1 MHACIHTYTYIHIC
15 IRAGLGLL
23 NRVFF
28 TSISIG
34 GGHCVAVTDTGLVY
48 TWGRGRYGQLGH
60 GDDVDK
66 IIPQPVQ
73 VCVCVCSHIHDIA
86 RVWQWCR

>member
-1 MHACIHTYTYIHIC
+1 M
-15 IRAGLGLL
+15 GLL
-23 NRVFF
+23 SRVFF

-60 GDDVDK
+60 GDDADK

-73 VCVCVCSHIHDIA
+73 VCNACVRLHAYFCMHA
-86 RVWQWCR
+86 T